1 MNLKKV
7 PFDTVW
13 VPFPEI
19 EAKAKE
25 IGAEPTRILPNGE
38 PLYTVP
44 FMTIESSDGSKRVI
58 TDSLNIA
65 RYFDEKENDPS
76 LTLFPK
82 DTAVRDAIFSQWLRD
97 KVGFKLIPIF
107 LPSLRKALKPSE
119 QQYFVDTRIR
129 VFGVPYEKVAP
140 QTDEELENAW
150 KTAEEALTAFATILD
165 QAGRE
170 GNHRISPRPTYA
182 EIEFV
187 SVLRVYKAY
196 SSGDI
201 NAWPRMAKLNG
212 GRWARLLEEPEYD
225 QLESIYFK

>member
-119 QQYFVDTRIR
+119 QQ
-129 VFGVPYEKVAP
+129 
-140 QTDEELENAW
+140 
-150 KTAEEALTAFATILD
+150 
-165 QAGRE
+165 
-170 GNHRISPRPTYA
+170 
-182 EIEFV
+182 
-187 SVLRVYKAY
+187 
-196 SSGDI
+196 
-201 NAWPRMAKLNG
+201 
-212 GRWARLLEEPEYD
+212 
-225 QLESIYFK
+225 